1 MAWTTS
7 RYDHIF
13 SIMMPVWRFVEVPNI
28 NGSPHP
34 VSVQDDYDLSD
45 EAVSHIIGM
54 AWKDDVPFA
63 AIEERYGLDE
73 EAVVALMRQRLKR
86 SSWTLWRERVQNC
99 PTKHAARRPLSE
111 SVSRRPPGARSV
123 DIPADTGEQWSN
135 GAPEGQS
142 LDDVWTE
149 DDNRDGSYP

>member
-1 MAWTTS
+1 M
-7 RYDHIF
+7 
-13 SIMMPVWRFVEVPNI
+13 
-28 NGSPHP
+28 
-34 VSVQDDYDLSD
+34 SVQDDYDLSD

-86 SSWTLWRERVQNC
+86 SSWTLWRERVQNR

-142 LDDVWTE
+142 LDDVWT
-149 DDNRDGSYP
+149 DDDGDRDGSYP